1 MLSLSHHPQPA
12 LLNDLCDGAQPCER
26 GRRKEERG
34 ERREEGKR
42 EAEEEER
49 GGRGGKGRGKGRR
62 RKRREE
68 GKREVKKEEER
79 VFIHQPASHTPVYR
93 NLTVIKHS
101 CMTIHTTCRS
111 PSL

>member
-34 ERREEGKR
+34 ERREEGER

-49 GGRGGKGRGKGRR
+49 GGKKGGEGRGER
-62 RKRREE
+62 
-68 GKREVKKEEER
+68 REVKKEEER

-93 NLTVIKHS
+93 NLIVIKHS